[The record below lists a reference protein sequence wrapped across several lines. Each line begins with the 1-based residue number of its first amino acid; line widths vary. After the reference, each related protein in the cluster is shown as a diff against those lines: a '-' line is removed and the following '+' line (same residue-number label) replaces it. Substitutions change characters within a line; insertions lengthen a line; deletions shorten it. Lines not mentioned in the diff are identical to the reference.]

1 MISVMAGVVAG
12 AGLVGSICSG
22 IRCSNGYCATKYDQ
36 QQPHEDEK
44 AWSVVHKSGNENKG
58 YSSTQQYS
66 RNKKD
71 ETFDQLCIW
80 KY

>member
-22 IRCSNGYCATKYDQ
+22 IRCSNGYSATKYDHQ
-36 QQPHEDEK
+36 LLHEDEK
-44 AWSVVHKSGNENKG
+44 VWSVVQKSGNENKG
-58 YSSTQQYS
+58 CLSTQQCS